1 MTQLQIIVLYIA
13 FDIALTKAY
22 IEAAQLRNYCAGN
35 SNPDVSMTHGNLLG
49 SVITQMQLNSDGS
62 MSCTTII
69 ADQVG
74 DQYATGNTIL
84 VGLFFSF
91 DITFS
96 YQVQFLSIY
105 YSYNIFHLV
114 MPLTSEFI

>member
-35 SNPDVSMTHGNLLG
+35 SNPDVSMTHGNLLS

-84 VGLFFSF
+84 VGFLFSF
-91 DITFS
+91 VEIRFS
-96 YQVQFLSIY
+96 YQVQFLLI
-105 YSYNIFHLV
+105 IVFL
-114 MPLTSEFI
+114 FQ